1 MRAADAT
8 TRAMAPK
15 QTLLGWVALGVT
27 GCIVAVAAA
36 TELGRLATAGEPTE
50 PMVEVSWCAAMAHT
64 SARYMAVDYWADS
77 SKKPLF
83 IFAEIEAL

>member
-15 QTLLGWVALGVT
+15 QTLLGWVVLGVT

-50 PMVEVSWCAAMAHT
+50 PREEVS
-64 SARYMAVDYWADS
+64 
-77 SKKPLF
+77 
-83 IFAEIEAL
+83 

>member
-8 TRAMAPK
+8 TRAMALK
-15 QTLLGWVALGVT
+15 QTLLGWVGLGVT

-50 PMVEVSWCAAMAHT
+50 PMGEVSWCAAMAQT
-64 SARYMAVDYWADS
+64 STRCVAVDYWADS
-77 SKKPLF
+77 PKKPQF
-83 IFAEIEAL
+83 VCA

>member
-15 QTLLGWVALGVT
+15 QTLLGWVGLGVT

-36 TELGRLATAGEPTE
+36 TELGILATAGEPTE
-50 PMVEVSWCAAMAHT
+50 PRGEVSWCAARAPT
-64 SARYMAVDYWADS
+64 SARCVAVDYWADS
-77 SKKPLF
+77 SKKPQF
-83 IFAEIEAL
+83 ICA